1 MEERRWT
8 QDGKERP
15 QPRTDHHKLD
25 LRSIEEVIPK
35 RTIPVS
41 QANSGYI
48 VIFLYLISISCIPRF
63 MHGNNYAQSTGQ
75 LSIITEETELAA
87 QVFCTRELTISMQSD
102 KVLRQ
107 HLNAITACQTIL
119 CPKSRFYSSPNF
131 SALCKLPGQSISLI
145 LDPIPHHHSS
155 PSSSSSTLT

>member
-1 MEERRWT
+1 M
-8 QDGKERP
+8 
-15 QPRTDHHKLD
+15 
-25 LRSIEEVIPK
+25 
-35 RTIPVS
+35 
-41 QANSGYI
+41 NSTKNTPPPPAKYGYI
-48 VIFLYLISISCIPRF
+48 FLFFFLISISCIPRF

-119 CPKSRFYSSPNF
+119 CPKSRFSSPPNF